1 MLREKYFHS
10 NTPKV
15 SKCFNLPNTRKT
27 TNTGRRMNL
36 HLNVNALMQKEGDT
50 IGGIPSVKQPAK
62 PHMLLFREPCCRFY
76 SLPRTVSGK
85 TTTDM
90 LMILRSVEETGAAG
104 ARLSGCLETMAV
116 GL

>member
-1 MLREKYFHS
+1 
-10 NTPKV
+10 
-15 SKCFNLPNTRKT
+15 
-27 TNTGRRMNL
+27 
-36 HLNVNALMQKEGDT
+36 MQKEGDT

-62 PHMLLFREPCCRFY
+62 PQPHMLLFREPCCRFY

-116 GL
+116 GLWPVVYTRDFHRQEMNSDVVGV